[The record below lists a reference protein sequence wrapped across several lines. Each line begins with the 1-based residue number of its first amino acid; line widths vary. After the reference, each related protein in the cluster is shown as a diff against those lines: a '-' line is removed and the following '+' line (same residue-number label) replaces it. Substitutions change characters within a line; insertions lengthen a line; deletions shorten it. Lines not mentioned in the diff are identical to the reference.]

1 MNWFER
7 YGIPGLYFVLLV
19 ATACYI
25 FGPPCDKDTA
35 IQIFI
40 AALSASLPIGYILV
54 VTSQWLYYKVPCLQV
69 HHKAW
74 KAAKK
79 DADKELPEDEEWWVE
94 ARATIL
100 GRWKLDEE
108 KIPKGIEKGKWLQEW
123 FTKRFDVLAINST
136 LILATIIG
144 LLVLIIMC
152 CLRFSQAS
160 PLDYY
165 RRWALVAFIG
175 LSILAIAVLVLSNN
189 LLKEQARYVATEYY
203 KDLRKKE
210 AKTQTSSSHNHVNGI
225 PHLER

>member
-19 ATACYI
+19 AVACYI
-25 FGPPCDKDTA
+25 FGPPYDTVENGMTA
-35 IQIFI
+35 FEV
-40 AALSASLPIGYILV
+40 ALAASLPIGYILS
-54 VTSQWLYYKVPCLQV
+54 VTSQWLYYKVPWWQV

-79 DADKELPEDEEWWVE
+79 EVDKELLEEGEEWWVE
-94 ARATIL
+94 ARANIL

-144 LLVLIIMC
+144 LLVLIIMW
-152 CLRFSQAS
+152 CLRFSQAA
-160 PLDYY
+160 PPDLDYY

-203 KDLRKKE
+203 KDLRKE
-210 AKTQTSSSHNHVNGI
+210 ENKTRTSSSHNHVS
-225 PHLER
+225 